1 MSVHCLVKRALEMR
15 VRERCLCVIAI
26 FSICFW
32 CSITTR
38 VSGHSASVMS
48 DTDPGAANPIP
59 GVIPCP
65 DPFLQDFV
73 ISVIICQAQAQHST
87 LSKSNNFIYESEHLH
102 LNLILSC
109 VFFMNSCTDFQVSMS
124 KVFVHICD
132 SKIRRKLGNI

>member
-1 MSVHCLVKRALEMR
+1 MGYPLFPKLRHFSMPSPCLVKLKHKLAQTMSVHCSVKRALEMR

-38 VSGHSASVMS
+38 VPGHSASVMS

-73 ISVIICQAQAQHST
+73 ISVISCQARAQHST
-87 LSKSNNFIYESEHLH
+87 LSKSDNFRDETEP
-102 LNLILSC
+102 
-109 VFFMNSCTDFQVSMS
+109 
-124 KVFVHICD
+124 
-132 SKIRRKLGNI
+132 

>member
-1 MSVHCLVKRALEMR
+1 MSECYKRKLAQTMSLHCSVKRALEMR

-48 DTDPGAANPIP
+48 DSDPGAANPIP

-73 ISVIICQAQAQHST
+73 ISVIICQAKAQLYT
-87 LSKSNNFIYESEHLH
+87 LFTSNNFRVESELCP
-102 LNLILSC
+102 LST
-109 VFFMNSCTDFQVSMS
+109 FHHTFW
-124 KVFVHICD
+124 
-132 SKIRRKLGNI
+132 L